1 MTEMWIVDVMRVRQA
16 RNPAP
21 DQKSMHRKIL
31 GRVGLGL
38 LAICCALTSGFAADV
53 LEDSPVVL
61 ETVAIGW
68 VKAQSGGLLLS
79 GQAGGSVDGALVWS
93 LSRRDADGRVEVPFA
108 VEVDG
113 AALLAGDVG
122 RRQFIA
128 LTAYVVDDAGKVV
141 AHTAQGLVLETG
153 DQQNAILESGLKF
166 IDRFALAPGAY
177 TLRVMVENNRT
188 DTYFM
193 SWSALA
199 VPVPGE
205 TTPQLLPPL
214 FPDSDTPWVL
224 VRKPG
229 GELSFALGAGT
240 GILPAALPVLEENQ
254 PFEIYLGGGGW
265 GEGAAAE
272 VRIVNDVGRTVAE
285 PVVGLSES
293 PEGEFRFRKAVL
305 PPLDVPAGEYTMVV
319 TLADGQSTEI
329 LRRSTRLIV
338 VAEGRDRRW
347 AGAGLSDLPGT
358 VMERPGGTTTPEK
371 INKNEIRS
379 SYRQALG
386 VLGSGDE
393 ATARRMV
400 AELERRVAASP
411 ARNAVPAL
419 SEAELAEAM
428 ALAAQDPIVLMPIAL
443 LHRDLYRSYVARREG
458 NLASHARM
466 MAVTC
471 AEQLGRAR
479 TTNGFSE
486 GLMVNL
492 ASDLA
497 QAGSSDAARD
507 LLERSLELNPE
518 FLPAMLCLGFSF
530 ERASDYFE
538 ASLAYQRLVE
548 VHPDFDEGR
557 LRLAV
562 NLIRTGRDGAGAR
575 LLTGLMQGGAR
586 TWIEI
591 VAAQELVRLLVR
603 EGQLQEAE
611 SKVHSALERTP
622 QDQRLWILLASILV
636 RSGRYSEAVEAVTD
650 LPPAGRSVS
659 PRARYAEWPAAGSGA
674 SQAHL
679 AAQAADAVSALRVV
693 LDEQGREN

>member
-1 MTEMWIVDVMRVRQA
+1 
-16 RNPAP
+16 
-21 DQKSMHRKIL
+21 
-31 GRVGLGL
+31 
-38 LAICCALTSGFAADV
+38 
-53 LEDSPVVL
+53 
-61 ETVAIGW
+61 
-68 VKAQSGGLLLS
+68 
-79 GQAGGSVDGALVWS
+79 GGSVDGALVWS

-122 RRQFIA
+122 RRRLFIA
-128 LTAYVVDDAGKVV
+128 LNVYIVDGEGRVV
-141 AHTAQGLVLETG
+141 AHTAQGLVL
-153 DQQNAILESGLKF
+153 DPAVHQVSVIESGLKF
-166 IDRFALAPGAY
+166 VDRFVLAPGAY
-177 TLRVMVENNRT
+177 TLRAMVENNRT
-188 DTYFM
+188 GAYFM
-193 SWSALA
+193 SWTTLV
-199 VPVPGE
+199 VPASGE
-205 TTPQLLPPL
+205 MNPQLLPPL
-214 FPDSDTPWVL
+214 FPDPDAPWVL
-224 VRKPG
+224 ARQHG
-229 GELSFALGAGT
+229 GELTFALGGGT
-240 GILPAALPVLEENQ
+240 EILPAALPVLEENQ
-254 PFEIYLGGGGW
+254 PVEIYLGGGGW
-265 GEGAAAE
+265 GDGAAAE

-285 PVVGLSES
+285 PVVSFSE
-293 PEGEFRFRKAVL
+293 PPVGEFQFRRAVL
-305 PPLDVPAGEYTMVV
+305 PPLDVPAGEYNMVV
-319 TLADGQSTEI
+319 TLADEQSTEI

-338 VAEGRDRRW
+338 VAEGRGRRW
-347 AGAGLSDLPGT
+347 AGAGDSDLPRT

-371 INKNEIRS
+371 INKKEIRS

-428 ALAAQDPIVLMPIAL
+428 AVATQDPTVLMPIAL
-443 LHRDLYRSYVARREG
+443 LNRNLYRGYVARREG
-458 NLASHARM
+458 NLASHARK

-497 QAGSSDAARD
+497 QAGSSGAARD
-507 LLERSLELNPE
+507 LLERSLELSPE
-518 FLPAMLCLGFSF
+518 FRPAMLCLGFSF

-538 ASLAYQRLVE
+538 ASLAYQRV
-548 VHPDFDEGR
+548 VDAHPDFDEGR
-557 LRLAV
+557 LRLAI
-562 NLIRTGRDGAGAR
+562 NLIRTGRDGAGAQ
-575 LLTGLMQGGAR
+575 LLTGLMQGGAQ

-611 SKVHSALERTP
+611 RKVHSALERTP
-622 QDQRLWILLASILV
+622 HDQRLWILLASILV
-636 RSGRYSEAVEAVTD
+636 QSGRYSEAVEAVID

-693 LDEQGREN
+693 LDEQGGEN

>member
-16 RNPAP
+16 RNPSP
-21 DQKSMHRKIL
+21 DQKSMHRKML

-38 LAICCALTSGFAADV
+38 LAICCAQATGFAADV
-53 LEDSPVVL
+53 LEDTPVVL
-61 ETVAIGW
+61 ETVGIGW

-122 RRQFIA
+122 RRRFIA
-128 LTAYVVDDAGKVV
+128 FTAYVVDGDGRVV
-141 AHTAQGLVLETG
+141 AHIARGLVLDPSV
-153 DQQNAILESGLKF
+153 DQKTVIESGLKF
-166 IDRFALAPGAY
+166 VDRVVLAPGAY
-177 TLRVMVENNRT
+177 TLRAMVENNRT
-188 DTYFM
+188 GAYFM
-193 SWSALA
+193 SWTTLA
-199 VPVPGE
+199 VPVSGE
-205 TTPQLLPPL
+205 MNPQLLPLL
-214 FPDSDTPWVL
+214 FPDRDTPWVL

-229 GELSFALGAGT
+229 GELTFALGGGT
-240 GILPAALPVLEENQ
+240 EILPAALPVLEENQ
-254 PFEIYLGGGGW
+254 PVEIYLGGGGW
-265 GEGAAAE
+265 GEGAMAE
-272 VRIVNDVGRTVAE
+272 VRFVNDVGRTVAE
-285 PVVGLSES
+285 PVVNFLES
-293 PEGEFRFRKAVL
+293 PVGEFQFRRAVL
-305 PPLDVPAGEYTMVV
+305 PPLDVPPGEYNVVV
-319 TLADGQSTEI
+319 TLADEQTTEI

-338 VAEGRDRRW
+338 VAEGRERRW
-347 AGAGLSDLPGT
+347 AGAGDPDHSGT
-358 VMERPGGTTTPEK
+358 VMKRPGGTTTPEK
-371 INKNEIRS
+371 INKKEIRS

-428 ALAAQDPIVLMPIAL
+428 ALAVQDPTVLMPIAL
-443 LHRDLYRSYVARREG
+443 LHRSLYRGYVARREG
-458 NLASHARM
+458 NLASHARK

-479 TTNGFSE
+479 TNNGFSE

-497 QAGSSDAARD
+497 QAGSSGAARD
-507 LLERSLELNPE
+507 LLERSLELSPE

-557 LRLAV
+557 LRLAI
-562 NLIRTGRDGAGAR
+562 NLIRTGRDVAGAQ
-575 LLTGLMQGGAR
+575 LLTRLMKGGAQ

-591 VAAQELVRLLVR
+591 VAAQELVTLLVR
-603 EGQLQEAE
+603 EGQLQAAE
-611 SKVHSALERTP
+611 EKVYSALERTP
-622 QDQRLWILLASILV
+622 HDQRLWILLASILV
-636 RSGRYSEAVEAVTD
+636 QSERYSGAVEAVID
-650 LPPAGRSVS
+650 LPPASRGVS
-659 PRARYAEWPAAGSGA
+659 PRARYAEWPAVAGGA
-674 SQAHL
+674 SQAQL
-679 AAQAADAVSALRVV
+679 VAQAAEAVPALRVV
-693 LDEQGREN
+693 LDAQGREN